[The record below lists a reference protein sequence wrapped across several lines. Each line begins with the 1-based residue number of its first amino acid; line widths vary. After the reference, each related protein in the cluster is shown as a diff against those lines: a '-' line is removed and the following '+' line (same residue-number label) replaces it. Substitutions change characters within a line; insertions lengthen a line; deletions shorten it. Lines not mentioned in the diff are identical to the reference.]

1 MHRKKWVIFIIL
13 GLIIASIWVIIEKK
27 INLGLDL
34 QGGMHL
40 VLEVDI
46 NKLPSPIKLRDAV
59 DRALEIIRNRVD
71 ALGVAEPLIH
81 REGDKWI
88 IVQLP
93 GIKEPERAI
102 EIIGKTA
109 LLEFKLVDEKG
120 NLDEAGVPSE
130 AGSGKVPENIELLY
144 GRDSTPY
151 LIEKTQLLT
160 GADLTNAQMKI
171 GGGPLGNEAYV
182 SLEFNADGAKKFV
195 EVTGKN
201 IGRRLAIVLD
211 GKVYSA
217 PNIKQRI
224 AGGKAIIEGSFSTE
238 TAKDLAIVLRAGALP
253 APVNIINKSVVGPS
267 LGLDSINKGIISAIV
282 GILLVIIFMWFYYRL
297 SGFIADIG
305 LLMNLLLLLGAMSVL
320 HATLTL
326 PGIAGIILTM
336 GMSVDSNVLIFERI
350 REEMRAG
357 KTIRASIDAGYKRA
371 IFAIIDSH
379 VTTLIT
385 AAVLFQFGSGPVKG
399 FAVSLF
405 LGVAISLYT
414 AVVVTRVIFDWRMSK
429 PGITTLSI

>member
-1 MHRKKWVIFIIL
+1 MHRQKWITFIIL
-13 GLIIASIWVIIEKK
+13 GLIVGSFWVLIEKK
-27 INLGLDL
+27 MNLGLDL

-40 VLEVDI
+40 VLEVDTA
-46 NKLPSPIKLRDAV
+46 KLPENVKLRDAV
-59 DRALEIIRNRVD
+59 DRALEIIRNRID

-81 REGDKWI
+81 REGEKWI

-93 GIKEPERAI
+93 GVKETQRAI

-120 NLDEAGVPSE
+120 SIDDAIK
-130 AGSGKVPENIELLY
+130 GKIPENLELLY
-144 GRDSTPY
+144 GKDGTPY
-151 LIEKTQLLT
+151 LLEKTQLLT
-160 GADLTNAQMKI
+160 GADLVNAQMQI
-171 GGGPLGNEAYV
+171 GGQFDNDPYIGFELNPE
-182 SLEFNADGAKKFV
+182 GAKKFV

-201 IGRRLAIVLD
+201 IGRRLAIILD

-217 PNIKQRI
+217 PNIQSRI
-224 AGGKAIIEGSFSTE
+224 AGGKGQITGRFSIEE
-238 TAKDLAIVLRAGALP
+238 AKDLATVLRAGALP

-267 LGLDSINKGIISAIV
+267 LGQDSINKGIMSAIA
-282 GILLVIIFMWFYYRL
+282 GILLVIVFMCFYYKF
-297 SGFIADIG
+297 SGFIADLGMI
-305 LLMNLLLLLGAMSVL
+305 MNLLLLLGAMSL
-320 HATLTL
+320 MHATLTL

-357 KTIRASIDAGYKRA
+357 KTVRAAIDAGYSRA
-371 IFAIIDSH
+371 LLTVIDSH

-399 FAVSLF
+399 FAVSLSV
-405 LGVAISLYT
+405 GIIISLYT
-414 AVVVTRVIFDWRMSK
+414 ALVVTRVIFDWRMSK
-429 PGITTLSI
+429 PGVTTLSI

>member
-13 GLIIASIWVIIEKK
+13 GLIISSIWVIIEKK

-71 ALGVAEPLIH
+71 ALGITEPLIH

-120 NLDEAGVPSE
+120 NLDEAIN
-130 AGSGKVPENIELLY
+130 GKVPENIELLY
-144 GRDSTPY
+144 GRDATPY

-305 LLMNLLLLLGAMSVL
+305 LLMNLLLLLGAMSAL

-350 REEMRAG
+350 REELRVG
-357 KTIRASIDAGYKRA
+357 KTIRAAIDAGYKRA

-429 PGITTLSI
+429 LGITTLSI